1 MDVGIIGAGHIGAT
15 AAKLFVRA
23 GHRVTIGNS
32 RGPTSLQALV
42 EELGEGASAA
52 EVAEVADGAAVVL
65 IAIPLRAYP
74 DLPAEPFTGTIVV
87 DAMNYYPGRDG
98 HISELDEDLVTSS
111 ELLARHLPNARVVKA
126 FNTMYWETLRDGG
139 RPEAPR
145 EQRLAIYVAG
155 DDHDA
160 VGVVT
165 ELIEQVGFAAMIT
178 GDLASGGR
186 RQQPGTAVYATDLT
200 AAQAAEVLTQG

>member
-42 EELGEGASAA
+42 EELGEEVSAA
-52 EVAEVADGAAVVL
+52 EVVEVAGGADLVL
-65 IAIPLRAYP
+65 IAIPLRAYR
-74 DLPAEPFTGTIVV
+74 DLPAESFGGTIVV
-87 DAMNYYPGRDG
+87 DAMNYYPARDG
-98 HISELDEDLVTSS
+98 HISELDSELVTSS
-111 ELLARHLPNARVVKA
+111 ELLARYLPDARIVKA

-139 RPEAPR
+139 RPDLPR
-145 EQRLAIYVAG
+145 EQRLAIFVAG
-155 DDHDA
+155 NDHDA
-160 VGVVT
+160 AGVVA
-165 ELIEQVGFAAMIT
+165 ELIEQVGFAAVLT
-178 GDLASGGR
+178 GDLANGGR
-186 RQQPGTAVYATDLT
+186 RQQPGTPVYAKDLT